1 MTEQIKAESERVIQ
15 DLAASTD
22 ITPNSPGE
30 IGSDEVDGDDD
41 LQASESTE
49 SEFAHDA
56 AVNDAKESEEANA
69 NSKT

>member
-22 ITPNSPGE
+22 ITPNGTGDAGP
-30 IGSDEVDGDDD
+30 DEVDGDD

-49 SEFAHDA
+49 SEFAHDV
-56 AVNDAKESEEANA
+56 AVNDAKESEETNA
-69 NSKT
+69 DSKT